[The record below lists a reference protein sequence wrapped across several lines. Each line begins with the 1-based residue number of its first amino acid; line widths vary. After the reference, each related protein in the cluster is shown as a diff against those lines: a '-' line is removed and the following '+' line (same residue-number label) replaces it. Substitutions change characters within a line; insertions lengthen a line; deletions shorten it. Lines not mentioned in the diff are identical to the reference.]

1 LCLANIDAVWE
12 AVNKGVEEVVDD
24 VCGDLKLELASQM
37 KWVSFVSDL
46 SWNSW
51 RDWLT
56 CRRSILREK
65 QHSFRQQTIQLT
77 DSLCDS
83 ESEDPWLIDFRE
95 GKVGVS
101 IDHATKHFSDE
112 YDKLYNPA
120 PPELGRPCASDPID
134 PPMSGKEA
142 KLVFEVMANVTVY
155 LICGATRLGNVV
167 EKVSNWMDSSS
178 NVWNGSR
185 GYMSLIPRWCGTEPI
200 ASRRNNNSRLLSEC
214 ERESECDRVTT
225 VLMWRAEGCWGKL
238 DHDWAAET
246 WRAMVRRHRGMITP
260 TP

>member
-1 LCLANIDAVWE
+1 MPQEHPPRETA
-12 AVNKGVEEVVDD
+12 
-24 VCGDLKLELASQM
+24 
-37 KWVSFVSDL
+37 FVPTTD
-46 SWNSW
+46 
-51 RDWLT
+51 
-56 CRRSILREK
+56 
-65 QHSFRQQTIQLT
+65 QLT

-167 EKVSNWMDSSS
+167 GRETQ
-178 NVWNGSR
+178 SR
-185 GYMSLIPRWCGTEPI
+185 VVRYLRQTASALRKGLELDGLEQQRLKRIKGLHEPDPEVV
-200 ASRRNNNSRLLSEC
+200 RN
-214 ERESECDRVTT
+214 
-225 VLMWRAEGCWGKL
+225 RADCFKTQQQL
-238 DHDWAAET
+238 ET
-246 WRAMVRRHRGMITP
+246 FE
-260 TP
+260 